1 MSTPAIHDGLLFIAD
16 WGRLL
21 RCLDAQTGE
30 SCWTQEINGEAWAS
44 PLVADG
50 KVYFGTRSGEFWIF
64 RASKPRSVKPGAPIA
79 PVSGFAYPGRSC
91 RFAPP
96 GSRP

>member
-1 MSTPAIHDGLLFIAD
+1 M
-16 WGRLL
+16 

-64 RASKPRSVKPGAPIA
+64 RASKQKEVLSRVALDHPISATAAA
-79 PVSGFAYPGRSC
+79 PVIIRESTEL
-91 RFAPP
+91 
-96 GSRP
+96 